1 MPKLTSTYYLCNKD
15 NVKIV
20 EFEILFAP
28 TNFAIT
34 EAIILEESLLPEEF
48 KDKDICLVL
57 YHFMRNYACDLVDG
71 IQNGPEKD
79 AYIAQ
84 RLSLGRKIL
93 TSGRLTGMEY
103 LIAIIQY
110 HCKSEEYGVYITPKD
125 PLTISFFGIRYGWE
139 RLFIEAPLQ
148 WEDIEISE

>member
-15 NVKIV
+15 NAKIV
-20 EFEILFAP
+20 EFEVLFAP

-34 EAIILEESLLPEEF
+34 EATILEESLLPEEF

-84 RLSLGRKIL
+84 RLKV
-93 TSGRLTGMEY
+93 
-103 LIAIIQY
+103 
-110 HCKSEEYGVYITPKD
+110 KSWTKNTHIRAFNGDGVSNCDY
-125 PLTISFFGIRYGWE
+125 TIS
-139 RLFIEAPLQ
+139 L
-148 WEDIEISE
+148 